1 MQNRNT
7 DHNTIVDYSEELK
20 NIIGKPPNK
29 FIQLG
34 GLTLLIILI
43 LLIGVLCIIKYPDEE
58 HGDCVIST
66 DPAPL
71 IIGPA
76 SNGVLLDILVTEGE
90 LVAQNKV
97 LAILKSNSKYTSVV
111 KLESIIDSCYK
122 NLENNNFRD
131 LFIPASLPQT
141 GELSESLNSAYWN
154 WLQIKIYTSD
164 PKFQK
169 IQDGITANQK
179 NSSLHNV
186 NISDAH
192 SDSKSFQ
199 KEFFNSIATFIHSLN
214 ELKAG
219 IQDWRNRYVLTA
231 PLAGKIYFPN
241 IVYKNMEVYAG
252 KPFLCIVPVTKNRY
266 AQMVISQERFD
277 IVQKGQRV
285 NISIPGMN
293 KILLEGKVTGSSPIL
308 DKEGNFSVKIK
319 IIDSQNLLL
328 DRMIDTRHELHGTG
342 TIITGQKSL
351 LAKLIGIDSR

>member
-7 DHNTIVDYSEELK
+7 DHNIVVDYSEELK

-34 GLTLLIILI
+34 GLTLLVILI

-76 SNGVLLDILVTEGE
+76 SNGVLSDILVTEGE
-90 LVAQNKV
+90 IVTQNKV
-97 LAILKSNSKYTSVV
+97 LAILKSNTNYTSVV

-122 NLENNNFRD
+122 NLENNTFRD

-141 GELSESLNSAYWN
+141 GELSEALNSAYWN
-154 WLQIKIYTSD
+154 SLQIKIYTSD
-164 PKFQK
+164 RKFQK
-169 IQDGITANQK
+169 IQYGITINQK
-179 NSSLHNV
+179 NSSFHKV
-186 NISDAH
+186 NMTIADT
-192 SDSKSFQ
+192 DSKTFQ

-214 ELKAG
+214 ELRAG
-219 IQDWRNRYVLTA
+219 IANWKSRNILTA
-231 PLAGKIYFPN
+231 PLAGRIYFPN
-241 IVYKNMEVYAG
+241 IVYKNMEVYVG
-252 KPFLCIVPVTKNRY
+252 KPLLYIVPVTKNRY
-266 AQMVISQERFD
+266 AQMIISQERFD
-277 IVQKGQRV
+277 KVQKGQRV

-293 KILLEGKVTGSSPIL
+293 KILLEGEVTGSSPIL
-308 DKEGNFSVKIK
+308 DKEGNFAVKVK

-328 DRMIDTRHELHGTG
+328 DKMIDTRHELHGKG

-351 LAKLIGIDSR
+351 LAKLIGINTR